1 MILEKKQN
9 MPKQKNNITKDNLII
24 LKHKPIDEEI
34 ELFDTEDSDIPIK
47 VKKTKKVKSE
57 SKSLHC

>member
-1 MILEKKQN
+1 